1 MILRHTEITEKRLQM
16 AVIDDITEYVKSDL
30 LQGSN
35 DSIGADDALIE
46 DGILTS
52 LQTVELVM
60 FIEDQYEIEIEPE
73 LVNEE
78 NFRTLSTVA
87 QIVEGK
93 LGS

>member
-1 MILRHTEITEKRLQM
+1 M
-16 AVIDDITEYVKSDL
+16 AVIDEITEYVKSDL

-35 DSIGADDALIE
+35 ASIGADDALIE

-60 FIEDQYEIEIEPE
+60 FIEEKYDIEIEPE

-78 NFRTLSTVA
+78 NFRTLGTVA
-87 QIVEGK
+87 EIVDSK
-93 LGS
+93 LEA